1 MPTSTNAIYQA
12 AARLW
17 KPWLQR
23 EALSTLSRGEEVRDA
38 APDLPASSSCT
49 HPACCFCRRL
59 LLPAGEAWPAPGQ
72 PQHHPLLQPRQSH
85 QQHDRPGR
93 AVPVAAGHPGGVGQE
108 QGEGPVP
115 RHHGTTAP
123 RSWFLQRLV
132 VTQLLLLLP
141 LSAHRRSTS
150 SATCQWAT
158 CPSPG
163 TSPPSGSSTT
173 RDWWPSAGS
182 TATSSPDISTATP
195 TATASWCCWMSK
207 VEKRRSIFNLLVF
220 VNFPPDFI
228 FSSVLQANP
237 SILCLC
243 LRR

>member
-23 EALSTLSRGEEVRDA
+23 EALSTLSRGEELA
-38 APDLPASSSCT
+38 SSSSSCT

-72 PQHHPLLQPRQSH
+72 PQHHPLLQPQQSH

-123 RSWFLQRLV
+123 RSWFFAAFGRNPAAVAASSVCPPQVYIIAHVPVGYLPFARDVTAIREQHNQRLV
-132 VTQLLLLLP
+132 AICRKYSHVIAGHFYGHTHRDSVMVLLDE
-141 LSAHRRSTS
+141 
-150 SATCQWAT
+150 QGWK
-158 CPSPG
+158 
-163 TSPPSGSSTT
+163 
-173 RDWWPSAGS
+173 
-182 TATSSPDISTATP
+182 TP
-195 TATASWCCWMSK
+195 QH
-207 VEKRRSIFNLLVF
+207 FQPFGFLF
-220 VNFPPDFI
+220 NFPPNFI
-228 FSSVLQANP
+228 FFSVLQANP